1 MIYQSFKYLF
11 VRMGITLFLV
21 LTFGYGALYFI
32 HEIALPGVTLDDR
45 AVQFGLIAV
54 CMFFGFPVYG
64 MFGEQRF
71 LAAYDSMKNVDLQAS
86 SRLIKSQFEALMR
99 FTGSSYF
106 LPHYGRRLKNKV
118 VRQYAHYLLSV
129 GDEEHA
135 TLNIYLKAFLLDAS
149 ETQFRN
155 VLVSVLT
162 RKKKLDRHEIDL
174 LLLILRAEDYADREI
189 LDYLVTIF
197 LDQQMFTLKS
207 EPVFLQAL
215 EQNSKRS
222 DEIVA
227 FMVPRLLTLERK
239 DALSVNFYLKAL
251 DRAEA
256 GQKQKI
262 EDRIAR
268 CYCEERFR
276 VVDPVLHSR
285 CQKLFEG
292 LNEARQTELMRLTG
306 DERIRE
312 RWKQVRLLRRE
323 DFKAF
328 GSLKIASGLK
338 RTLMGWVW
346 ERIGMLWGLLGRGL
360 RQLVFKLF
368 DALNW
373 TGNLS
378 PTRKIYGMLTAL
390 VILVVFSLV
399 FQQPDALNSVQ
410 QNSIQE
416 SPVRLVP
423 PGTQKSRNKMHT
435 IQVAAVNNKRNAEEI
450 VDRLKRTKKIEGIYI
465 MKTKRKT
472 KGYWYKIRIGKFGSM
487 ESAQKF
493 AQNLVE
499 QNIINNYFLVSLEKQ
514 S

>member
-1 MIYQSFKYLF
+1 
-11 VRMGITLFLV
+11 MGITLFLV

-45 AVQFGLIAV
+45 MVQYGLIAV

-64 MFGEQRF
+64 MFGEHRF
-71 LAAYDSMKNVDLQAS
+71 RAAYDNMKNVDLQAP

-118 VRQYAHYLLSV
+118 VRQYAQYLLSV
-129 GDEEHA
+129 GDEDPG
-135 TLNIYLKAFLLDAS
+135 TLNIYLKAFLLDTN

-162 RKKKLDRHEIDL
+162 RKKKLDRHEVDL
-174 LLLILRAEDYADREI
+174 LLLILRAENYADREI
-189 LDYLVTIF
+189 LDFLVTIF
-197 LDQQMFTLKS
+197 LDQNLFTLKS

-227 FMVPRLLTLERK
+227 FMVPRLLNLDRK

-251 DRAEA
+251 ERAAAEA
-256 GQKQKI
+256 KRKI
-262 EDRIAR
+262 EDRIGR
-268 CYCEERFR
+268 CYCEDLFR

-285 CQKLFEG
+285 CQKVFEG
-292 LNEARQTELMRLTG
+292 LDEARQAELMRLAG
-306 DERIRE
+306 DEKISV

-328 GSLKIASGLK
+328 GSLQIASGLK
-338 RTLMGWVW
+338 RTLMGWVFQSM
-346 ERIGMLWGLLGRGL
+346 GMMWGWLGKSL

-373 TGNLS
+373 IGNLA
-378 PTRKIYGMLTAL
+378 PARKIYGMLVGL
-390 VILVVFSLV
+390 VVLVVFSLV
-399 FQQPDALNSVQ
+399 FQQPDALNSTQ
-410 QNSIQE
+410 PDSIQE
-416 SPVRLVP
+416 SPVRLEP
-423 PGTQKSRNKMHT
+423 PGTPKASSKMHT
-435 IQVAAVNNKRNAEEI
+435 IQVAAVNNKRNAEDI
-450 VDRLKRTKKIEGIYI
+450 VDRLKGTKKVEGIYI
-465 MKTKRKT
+465 LKTKRKT

-499 QNIINNYFLVSLEKQ
+499 QNIINNYFLVSLEKK